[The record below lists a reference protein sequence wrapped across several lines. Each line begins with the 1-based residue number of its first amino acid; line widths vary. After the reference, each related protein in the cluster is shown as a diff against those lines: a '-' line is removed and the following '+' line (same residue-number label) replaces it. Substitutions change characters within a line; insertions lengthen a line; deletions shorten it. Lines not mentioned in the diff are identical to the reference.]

1 MKCFFTQNFISKI
14 WKLFINFLCK
24 LLQFCM
30 KNRKTFISID
40 PTYISSFLETVLFL
54 DNFQTIKSSILYSIH
69 LNSIIWLWDN
79 WDCSTVYYWKNASMF
94 SGSVKI
100 LIFRICFVWTLI
112 VLWWVVLWQSI
123 ALVNLPGLYGED
135 TTKPRCRVFQH
146 PKVNEYIQAYRYTEW
161 LCKGIFQEIQNKQ
174 SKRPKQSKLGSSVE
188 YCVKRSSNPWY
199 IKSNINLNEPCL

>member
-1 MKCFFTQNFISKI
+1 MLNSYNFVWKI
-14 WKLFINFLCK
+14 GKH
-24 LLQFCM
+24 
-30 KNRKTFISID
+30 
-40 PTYISSFLETVLFL
+40 LFL
-54 DNFQTIKSSILYSIH
+54 LILPIYLHSWKQFFSWTIFKQLNLQSWYSIH
-69 LNSIIWLWDN
+69 LNSIIWLWDI

-135 TTKPRCRVFQH
+135 TRCRVFQH

-174 SKRPKQSKLGSSVE
+174 SKRPKQSKS
-188 YCVKRSSNPWY
+188 
-199 IKSNINLNEPCL
+199 